1 MMEKIH
7 QGIMILLKLF
17 GSKARVELLSSFFS
31 NPERRFYVRELER
44 LTGEEYKN
52 VNRELKNLEKIG
64 LLTSEKEGNLK
75 YYSLNQGFV
84 LYPELKSMIFK
95 TAGVQGA
102 LQTALL
108 PIKGIKF
115 AFIYGSFATGE
126 ETPKSD
132 VDLMVIGKVRMER
145 VLEILRDPEEK
156 LNREINL
163 SLFGLSEFKEQLKKK
178 DYFVGEVFRDPKIML
193 IGSEDELRKLG

>member
-1 MMEKIH
+1 MEKIH
-7 QGIMILLKLF
+7 PGTMILFKLF
-17 GSKARVELLSSFFS
+17 GSKARVEILSTFLSK
-31 NPERRFYVRELER
+31 PECRFYVRELER

-145 VLEILRDPEEK
+145 VLETLRDPEEK